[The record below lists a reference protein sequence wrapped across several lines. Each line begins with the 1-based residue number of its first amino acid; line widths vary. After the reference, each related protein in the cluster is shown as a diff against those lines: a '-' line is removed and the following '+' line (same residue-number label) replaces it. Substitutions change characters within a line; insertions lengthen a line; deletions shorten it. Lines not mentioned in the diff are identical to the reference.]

1 MWTVVVKSRHVV
13 SSRAIDHRFE
23 EVFLLEKTT
32 GEALA
37 PPILVVDDEVD
48 LLELFAKRLVKAGF
62 AVSTASTGQAAST
75 LLDTKEF
82 LVVICDINMPGG
94 VSGFDVLAHA
104 RSLQGSRPKFIFV
117 TGHGEGTPEME
128 KALGMGVDGVYSKP
142 ISSKTLVQHLRQLC
156 GLPELVVS
164 PPAI

>member
-1 MWTVVVKSRHVV
+1 MVKCRHVAR
-13 SSRAIDHRFE
+13 SRAIDHRFE

-32 GEALA
+32 GDSVS

-62 AVSTASTGQAAST
+62 AVSTASTGQQATA
-75 LLDTKEF
+75 LLDAQDF

-94 VSGFDVLAHA
+94 VSGFEVLAHA
-104 RSLQGSRPKFIFV
+104 RSRPGARPKFIFV

-128 KALGMGVDGVYSKP
+128 KALAMGVDGVYSKP
-142 ISSKTLVQHLRQLC
+142 ISSKTLVHHLRQLC
-156 GLPELVVS
+156 GLPDEAVP
-164 PPAI
+164 PPAT